1 MSAPICPKCG
11 LAAIRTKTRYGDRFS
26 HCGLHAGGQHP
37 LVSAET
43 HAARN
48 AAHAVFDPLW
58 KRGLV
63 SRATAYKALAD
74 ALGIDRKDCHM
85 KLMTAE
91 MARRVPAI
99 AVQLEAEFR
108 SARTVECAS

>member
-1 MSAPICPKCG
+1 MSAPTCPKC
-11 LAAIRTKTRYGDRFS
+11 AQPATRTKTRYGDRFS
-26 HCGLHAGGQHP
+26 HCGLHAWGNHP
-37 LVSAET
+37 LASPET

-48 AAHAVFDPLW
+48 AAHAAFDPLW

-85 KLMTAE
+85 KLMSAE

-99 AVQLEAEFR
+99 AAQLEAEFLR
-108 SARTVECAS
+108 AGVAA